1 MKKRFVTLLLVWAI
15 VIPAAAS
22 GLILLLWNALMPAL
36 FGLATIGFW
45 QAVGLFLLCQVLSGG
60 FAFGLFLLAGGI
72 HSICYH
78 HNRAAHE
85 RWKNMTD
92 AERRE
97 AFLQRMARFGQWRR
111 PDGKNGK
118 EAEENGNGNGQ

>member
-36 FGLATIGFW
+36 FGLVTIGFW
-45 QAVGLFLLCQVLSGG
+45 QAAGLFLLCQVLSGG

-72 HSICYH
+72 HSIYYH

-97 AFLQRMARFGQWRR
+97 AFLQRMARFGQWRQA
-111 PDGKNGK
+111 DGKNEK
-118 EAEENGNGNGQ
+118 ATEENGNNGQ